1 MIFVRIKKSSELRVH
16 FNIWSQW
23 RVFREIVQIRQI
35 DRIVSARINQSLLYP
50 FSVVKVAENTADELT
65 RSDGRDVQL
74 EEEPD
79 LQLPFLLPE
88 DGYSC
93 DIIRGVPNGLAEFL
107 EPLSQSGLCRL
118 TLHGSGSWTVYMIN
132 ADDEVWE
139 FFFKN

>member
-1 MIFVRIKKSSELRVH
+1 M
-16 FNIWSQW
+16 
-23 RVFREIVQIRQI
+23 
-35 DRIVSARINQSLLYP
+35 
-50 FSVVKVAENTADELT
+50 VKVAENTADELT

-107 EPLSQSGLCRL
+107 DPLSQTGLCRL
-118 TLHGSGSWTVYMIN
+118 TLHGSGSWTVYMSN
-132 ADDEVWE
+132 VDDEVSSHQIL
-139 FFFKN
+139 FLNTGCSMNQCAFYVM